1 MSPAA
6 TVETA
11 VETKYGHVQFK
22 RVIDDGN
29 YGKLEAS
36 VMVPYEVDFADDAV
50 TEVRQNI
57 AFIQAKL
64 GIYKQLQIDTESLED
79 GTIIEIVKAKFAGS
93 TVEPTNGR
101 STSPGQYSENRSTQ
115 SNGGSS
121 GRPSQGGTKI
131 KVFSRIKDPRGGVDE
146 RGKPNVIGNPSWL
159 VSEIESLEA
168 SGKVFGR
175 KDGCIELWDNRGDL
189 PQFGGD
195 RNPKMP
201 FFKEKNDAKAKNECL
216 GVWPPKGSPESD
228 AAWRHEAF
236 QGDDYSE
243 PF

>member
-1 MSPAA
+1 M
-6 TVETA
+6 TA
-11 VETKYGHVQFK
+11 VEAVAETKYGHVQFK

-64 GIYKQLQIDTESLED
+64 GIYKQLGIDTESLED

-93 TVEPTNGR
+93 TVEPTGR
-101 STSPGQYSENRSTQ
+101 STSANAGSRSAPP
-115 SNGGSS
+115 NGPSGGGNGSV
-121 GRPSQGGTKI
+121 KV

-175 KDGCIELWDNRGDL
+175 KDGYIELWDNRGDL

-236 QGDDYSE
+236 QAGDYEE